1 MTAER
6 TSRGGTSPMSGATAG
21 CWRRPYEGAC
31 VVGTCRHAAHA
42 LRLPPEPDDRHT
54 RHAVI
59 LDGLPF
65 GSVVEAATYA
75 GLTPQ
80 TLYMALH
87 RGRDVRGH
95 TIRYAKEER

>member
-1 MTAER
+1 MRAPV
-6 TSRGGTSPMSGATAG
+6 SSGLADMLLMRCG
-21 CWRRPYEGAC
+21 F
-31 VVGTCRHAAHA
+31 
-42 LRLPPEPDDRHT
+42 PPEPDDRHT